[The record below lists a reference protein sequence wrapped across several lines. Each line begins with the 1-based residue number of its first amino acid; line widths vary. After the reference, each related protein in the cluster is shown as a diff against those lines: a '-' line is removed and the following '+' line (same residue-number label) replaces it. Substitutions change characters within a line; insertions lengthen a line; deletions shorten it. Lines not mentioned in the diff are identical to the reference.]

1 MRRAASRR
9 GRTALA
15 RGTPSRCQLTATTQ
29 CHSSIRASRN
39 LSRTPSRHCVI
50 SSADPGQNPSAV
62 RFGGSQVQ
70 AMGQG
75 GAEHGFLD
83 RSNDRNPQAMMRFCK
98 PICKP
103 NAARRLEIGETQKAR
118 DDFAPHVCPGQ
129 GGDQRLPETPE
140 THVVWLI
147 TQRSRGSNPA
157 PATEARGPLRT
168 GRGPLVRF
176 L

>member
-1 MRRAASRR
+1 
-9 GRTALA
+9 
-15 RGTPSRCQLTATTQ
+15 
-29 CHSSIRASRN
+29 
-39 LSRTPSRHCVI
+39 VI

-147 TQRSRGSNPA
+147 TQRSRVQIPPPLPKPEAGSEHGSGLWLIVCAQRLPA
-157 PATEARGPLRT
+157 DAPSSD
-168 GRGPLVRF
+168 GRGEVGC
-176 L
+176 